1 MNDLKIYKKAAQKV
15 KASLLLFYVLLL
27 ALILGS
33 WFLLNIDLFALPGN
47 GFEGIVLVIALLQA
61 FVFGALFLY
70 LSKGEKP
77 ARILFW
83 LAAVCNLLLLYF
95 PITRYLQTREGI
107 YTWLAWAACLVIEDV
122 LLYNVG
128 TYLFTNH
135 SCKIYFDHVIEID
148 EDDDWA
154 YEYDYEQQQAA
165 ASPYQTPPV
174 PSSNAQQS
182 TQNTSVYSQSVQQPA
197 PERKP
202 AKKLSQKA
210 RMQRLS
216 VRLGIVVYGEMILFP
231 IIVGTFSD
239 YFASTDLKS
248 VFASRDIFMLCIAS
262 SFIWTIAIFFLYYA
276 SAQSKR
282 IVLLCFAL
290 EIGVNIWY
298 IPRFI
303 SYYTSI
309 NPTYP
314 LSVFIFFGILDLIRY
329 ALIILCVSPVF
340 ESSSSKI

>member
-15 KASLLLFYVLLL
+15 KASLLLFYVLFL
-27 ALILGS
+27 ALILGT
-33 WFLLNIDLFALPGN
+33 WFLLNIDLFALPNN

-95 PITRYLQTREGI
+95 PITRYLETREGI

-154 YEYDYEQQQAA
+154 YEEAP
-165 ASPYQTPPV
+165 SVTSTYQTPPV
-174 PSSNAQQS
+174 PSSALSSGQS
-182 TQNTSVYSQSVQQPA
+182 AAYSQTIQSQPVQSQSI
-197 PERKP
+197 PEQKP
-202 AKKLSQKA
+202 KRKLSQKA

-231 IIVGTFSD
+231 ILVGTFSD

-290 EIGVNIWY
+290 EIGVNLWY

-303 SYYTSI
+303 GYYTSI

-314 LSVFIFFGILDLIRY
+314 LSVFIFFAILDLIRY